1 MLVPSLVPSLAALRV
16 VAAVDA
22 PTEKKQRKATATK
35 TEDSLKRYG
44 HHGLAKDS
52 SAALSLI
59 VLSRIVQAT
68 DEDIVHNAART
79 PTGAAVLAATRAMV
93 LRVVNSTPAS
103 GVAPG
108 FSAQSVTTLMAMS
121 GSTIKAARLYN
132 GGLSLPSLLPHAKA
146 DALVGALLDSVS
158 AARLTELGIRLSA
171 VLLQLPAPA
180 LVASGQADVD
190 SFVEAVEEEFRRRV
204 GGGGSTSS
212 AAGGS
217 TSGAAAS
224 TSSPSPPP
232 SVVDL
237 PTPVPVAVAAEP
249 FAIDPTASLM
259 QNVERLVR
267 AKLGPLDSTQR
278 SALADALDTSL
289 SVLQAGDAVVRLSLL
304 NANVL
309 QALANAS
316 AALLWASCVEAS
328 EADGGYAD
336 VAAFGNKVASMGSS
350 ISSAVFAEA
359 FGF

>member
-1 MLVPSLVPSLAALRV
+1 MLTASHDVVAKLVPSLAALRV
-16 VAAVDA
+16 VDAVGA
-22 PTEKKQRKATATK
+22 PKKQKKALT

-52 SAALSLI
+52 SSALSLI

-68 DEDIVHNAART
+68 DEEIVQDSART
-79 PTGAAVLAATRAMV
+79 ATGSAILAATRAML
-93 LRVVNSTPAS
+93 LRVVKATPAA

-108 FSAQSVTTLMAMS
+108 FSTQSVTTLFAMA
-121 GSTIKAARLYN
+121 GSTIKTSKQYN

-146 DALVGALLDSVS
+146 DALVGALLESVS
-158 AARLTELGIRLSA
+158 AVRLTELGMRLGA
-171 VLLQLPAPA
+171 VLLKLPAPP

-190 SFVEAVEEEFRRRV
+190 SFVEAVEEELRRRV
-204 GGGGSTSS
+204 GGSTS

-217 TSGAAAS
+217 GAGAS
-224 TSSPSPPP
+224 TSSLSPPS

-237 PTPVPVAVAAEP
+237 PMPVPVAVAAEP
-249 FAIDPTASLM
+249 FAINPTASLM

-336 VAAFGNKVASMGSS
+336 VAAFGKAVTKLG
-350 ISSAVFAEA
+350 SAVSAAIFAEQ

>member
-1 MLVPSLVPSLAALRV
+1 MLTASHDVVAKLVPSLAALRV
-16 VAAVDA
+16 VDAVGA
-22 PTEKKQRKATATK
+22 PKKQKKALT

-52 SAALSLI
+52 SSALSLI

-68 DEDIVHNAART
+68 DEEIVQDAART
-79 PTGAAVLAATRAMV
+79 ATGAAILAATRAML
-93 LRVVNSTPAS
+93 LRVVKATPAA

-108 FSAQSVTTLMAMS
+108 FSAQSVTTLFAMA
-121 GSTIKAARLYN
+121 GSTIKTSKQYN

-146 DALVGALLDSVS
+146 DALVGALLESVS
-158 AARLTELGIRLSA
+158 AVRLTELGMRLGA
-171 VLLQLPAPA
+171 VLLKLPAPP

-190 SFVEAVEEEFRRRV
+190 SFVEAVEEELRRRV
-204 GGGGSTSS
+204 GGSTS

-217 TSGAAAS
+217 GAGAS
-224 TSSPSPPP
+224 SSSLSPPS

-237 PTPVPVAVAAEP
+237 PMPVPVAVAAEP
-249 FAIDPTASLM
+249 FAINPTASLM

-278 SALADALDTSL
+278 STLADALDTSL
-289 SVLQAGDAVVRLSLL
+289 SVLQAGDAAVRLSLL
-304 NANVL
+304 NAPVL
-309 QALANAS
+309 QALVNAS

-328 EADGGYAD
+328 EEDGGFAD
-336 VAAFGNKVASMGSS
+336 VAAFGKTVTNLG
-350 ISSAVFAEA
+350 SAVSAAIFAEQ

>member
-1 MLVPSLVPSLAALRV
+1 MLTASHDVVAKLVPSLAALRV
-16 VAAVDA
+16 VDAVGA
-22 PTEKKQRKATATK
+22 PKKQRKALT

-52 SAALSLI
+52 SSALSLI

-68 DEDIVHNAART
+68 DEEIVQDSART
-79 PTGAAVLAATRAMV
+79 ATGSAILAATRAML
-93 LRVVNSTPAS
+93 LRVVKATPAA

-108 FSAQSVTTLMAMS
+108 FSTQSVTTLFAMA
-121 GSTIKAARLYN
+121 GSTIKTSKQYN

-146 DALVGALLDSVS
+146 DALVGALLESVS
-158 AARLTELGIRLSA
+158 AVRLTELGMRLGA
-171 VLLQLPAPA
+171 VLLKLPAPP

-190 SFVEAVEEEFRRRV
+190 SFVEAVEEQLRRRV
-204 GGGGSTSS
+204 GGSTGGSGAGASS
-212 AAGGS
+212 
-217 TSGAAAS
+217 
-224 TSSPSPPP
+224 SSLSPPS

-237 PTPVPVAVAAEP
+237 PMPVPVAVAAEP
-249 FAIDPTASLM
+249 FAINPTASLM

-336 VAAFGNKVASMGSS
+336 VAAFGKAVTKLG
-350 ISSAVFAEA
+350 SAVSAAIFAEQ

>member
-1 MLVPSLVPSLAALRV
+1 MLTASHDVVAKLVPSLAALRV
-16 VAAVDA
+16 VDAVGA
-22 PTEKKQRKATATK
+22 PKKQKKALT

-52 SAALSLI
+52 SSALSLI

-68 DEDIVHNAART
+68 DEEIVQDAART
-79 PTGAAVLAATRAMV
+79 ATGAAILAATRAML
-93 LRVVNSTPAS
+93 LRVVKATPAA

-108 FSAQSVTTLMAMS
+108 FSTQSVTTLFAMA
-121 GSTIKAARLYN
+121 GSTIKTSRQYN

-146 DALVGALLDSVS
+146 DVLVGALLESVS
-158 AARLTELGIRLSA
+158 AVRLTELGIRLGA
-171 VLLQLPAPA
+171 VLLKSPAPA
-180 LVASGQADVD
+180 LVASVQADVD
-190 SFVEAVEEEFRRRV
+190 SFVEAVEEQLRRRV
-204 GGGGSTSS
+204 GGSTGGSGAGASS
-212 AAGGS
+212 
-217 TSGAAAS
+217 
-224 TSSPSPPP
+224 SSLSPPS

-237 PTPVPVAVAAEP
+237 PMPVPVAVAAEP
-249 FAIDPTASLM
+249 FAINPTASLM

-304 NANVL
+304 NAPVL

-336 VAAFGNKVASMGSS
+336 VAAFGKAVTKLG
-350 ISSAVFAEA
+350 SAVSAAIFAEQ

>member
-237 PTPVPVAVAAEP
+237 PMPVAVAAEP
-249 FAIDPTASLM
+249 FAIDPRTSLM

-336 VAAFGNKVASMGSS
+336 VAAFGKKVASMGSS